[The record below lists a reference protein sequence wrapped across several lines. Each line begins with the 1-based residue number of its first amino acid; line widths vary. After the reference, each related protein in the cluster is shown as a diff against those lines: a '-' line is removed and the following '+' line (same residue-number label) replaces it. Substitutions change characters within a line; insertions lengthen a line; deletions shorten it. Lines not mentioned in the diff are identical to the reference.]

1 MSFTCF
7 VAEWSFS
14 VSEPWVFEHV
24 HSFLFPFCCF
34 FLALNSGS
42 FNFRYVWAFATTGVE
57 AMKLLLFHR
66 IWKYS
71 SNREIASGVGN
82 MSGIR
87 FVLSSRE
94 LGLCSPPAL
103 QELCL
108 HCCSEVVTFSRE
120 SCWVLDE
127 AKMEWFRV
135 GKNRWRLFFN
145 SILQKLNLFQNW
157 KLSNRSFWFSFF
169 LILLD

>member
-1 MSFTCF
+1 MKFFCQWAMSVWTCPLL
-7 VAEWSFS
+7 SFS
-14 VSEPWVFEHV
+14 
-24 HSFLFPFCCF
+24 
-34 FLALNSGS
+34 
-42 FNFRYVWAFATTGVE
+42 
-57 AMKLLLFHR
+57 LLLFFSGFEFWLFQLQIRLSICHNR
-66 IWKYS
+66 CRSYEAASFPYS

-103 QELCL
+103 QELCM
-108 HCCSEVVTFSRE
+108 HCCSEVVAFSRE

-135 GKNRWRLFFN
+135 GKNRWSLFFN

-157 KLSNRSFWFSFF
+157 TLSNRSFWFSF